1 MPVSCF
7 MNCIFCNLS
16 VFLLAL
22 SVVSFAILWK
32 HDVQTEFH
40 YNAVHL
46 RNASPPI
53 IFIGLAFIAYQLSRS
68 CPWRQ
73 RIQGLL
79 LGAAFALWGCE
90 QFLPAGPWLT
100 LMDDL
105 VIGIFVLDLGIIMAS
120 QLLKKE

>member
-1 MPVSCF
+1 MLGCDNEPMVCDYAPVPPS
-7 MNCIFCNLS
+7 S
-16 VFLLAL
+16 V
-22 SVVSFAILWK
+22 
-32 HDVQTEFH
+32 DNT
-40 YNAVHL
+40 
-46 RNASPPI
+46 
-53 IFIGLAFIAYQLSRS
+53 

-90 QFLPAGPWLT
+90 QFLPASPWLT

>member
-1 MPVSCF
+1 
-7 MNCIFCNLS
+7 MNCIFRNLS
-16 VFLLAL
+16 DFLLAL
-22 SVVSFAILWK
+22 SVASFAILWK
-32 HDVQTEFH
+32 HDVQNEFH

-46 RNASPPI
+46 RSASPPF
-53 IFIGLAFIAYQLSRS
+53 IFIGLAFIAYQLSRL

-73 RIQGLL
+73 RIQELL

-90 QFLPAGPWLT
+90 QFLPASPWLT

-120 QLLKKE
+120 QLLQKE